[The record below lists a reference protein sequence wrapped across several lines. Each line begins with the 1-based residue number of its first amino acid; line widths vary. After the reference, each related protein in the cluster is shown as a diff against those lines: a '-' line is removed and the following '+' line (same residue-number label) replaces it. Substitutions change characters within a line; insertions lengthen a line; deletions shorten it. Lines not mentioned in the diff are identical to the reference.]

1 MCVCVCL
8 RVCVYTCVRVCVRVH
23 RGHRR
28 RVFQTVKNINQTVRQ
43 RSPIPGSNAN
53 IPGSNQTQSSR
64 SSPLS
69 SGPATPRLCPG
80 DITGEG
86 VGLDNRAQSILM
98 EAASNR
104 ER

>member
-1 MCVCVCL
+1 M
-8 RVCVYTCVRVCVRVH
+8 H

-43 RSPIPGSNAN
+43 RSPIPGSNTN
-53 IPGSNQTQSSR
+53 IPGSNQTLSSR

-69 SGPATPRLCPG
+69 SCPATPRSGLGPG
-80 DITGEG
+80 DIASEG